1 MKLRMPVSFVATE
14 SEYRANLTGMNT
26 FFGAVLGFVLAG
38 IDRLDVIEF
47 SYVLFI
53 VSGIV
58 ISILYVSASKYR
70 LVYALLTLAF
80 IYYLPQVFEPW
91 LDEGESLPE
100 KLQPTLAVWTVM
112 SIFVEFLPRRSDDAA
127 TPPT

>member
-1 MKLRMPVSFVATE
+1 MKLRMPVSFVATD
-14 SEYRANLTGMNT
+14 SEYQANLAGMNT

-58 ISILYVSASKYR
+58 ISILYVSASKHKLIYS
-70 LVYALLTLAF
+70 LLTLGF
-80 IYYLPQVFEPW
+80 IYLLPTVFEPW
-91 LDEGESLPE
+91 FDEGERLPE
-100 KLQPTLAVWTVM
+100 KLQPTLAVWAVM
-112 SIFVEFLPRRSDDAA
+112 SIVVEMLPRRPDDAEA
-127 TPPT
+127 PRA